1 MLSRYKWYFSW
12 PWYKWYPQ
20 AVASIIEAQLSFILD
35 DVKVAPLLF
44 SFEINVQLPEDMQE
58 FPCQRTLGN
67 VTDLEFQ
74 TIAQIG
80 MCYRDKDTK
89 KKIHF
94 LGT

>member
-1 MLSRYKWYFSW
+1 MLSWYNWYLSW

-20 AVASIIEAQLSFILD
+20 TVSSIIEAQLSFILD

-44 SFEINVQLPEDMQE
+44 SFEIDVQLPEDMQE

-74 TIAQIG
+74 TTN
-80 MCYRDKDTK
+80 CTYWYV
-89 KKIHF
+89 
-94 LGT
+94 L

>member
-12 PWYKWYPQ
+12 PWYKWYFSWPWYKWYPQ
-20 AVASIIEAQLSFILD
+20 AVSSIIEAQLSFILD

-67 VTDLEFQ
+67 VTDLKFQ
-74 TIAQIG
+74 T
-80 MCYRDKDTK
+80 TN
-89 KKIHF
+89 
-94 LGT
+94 